1 MKHLLL
7 TTIAAVLL
15 VGCGNT
21 APGISIHE
29 AAIQGNLNRIKDRI
43 AAGEDVN
50 KKYEG
55 KPYRR
60 EFIEEVKDTLYGYPK
75 DSWLKGCTPL
85 HLAAMNGHEQV
96 VKYLIV
102 NGADLD
108 AFSTDGT
115 PLYMA
120 INWAVGRIH
129 HWQEEPNVYHGHKF
143 GNYEIAKLLISEG
156 ADLNMTDAWGETIL
170 YKELAY
176 LSPDFLD
183 YLIAKGA
190 DVNAKNAKGFTPL
203 HRAAAAKSPSPEL
216 VEQLIS
222 HGAKINARTKA
233 GTTPLDWV
241 VDNKKILDLLRN
253 HGGKTGEEKKA
264 EGK

>member
-7 TTIAAVLL
+7 TTIAAVVL

-29 AAIQGNLNRIKDRI
+29 AAIQGNLNRIKDLI

-60 EFIEEVKDTLYGYPK
+60 EFIDAVRDTLYGYPK
-75 DSWLKGCTPL
+75 DSWLKGYTSL

-96 VKYLIV
+96 VKYLIA

-115 PLYMA
+115 PLH
-120 INWAVGRIH
+120 VGIKWEGATLRR
-129 HWQEEPNVYHGHKF
+129 QGGPDVYGHKF
-143 GNYEIAKLLISEG
+143 RNYKIAKILTSEG
-156 ADLNMTDAWGETIL
+156 ADLNTTDAGGETIL
-170 YKELAY
+170 YKEITNISA
-176 LSPDFLD
+176 DFLD
-183 YLIAKGA
+183 YLIASGA
-190 DVNAKNAKGFTPL
+190 GVNM
-203 HRAAAAKSPSPEL
+203 
-216 VEQLIS
+216 
-222 HGAKINARTKA
+222 KA
-233 GTTPLDWV
+233 LM
-241 VDNKKILDLLRN
+241 
-253 HGGKTGEEKKA
+253 A
-264 EGK
+264 